1 MILLARRKR
10 VEMTYHG
17 RTQNGLAVLDEP
29 VKLPDGT
36 RILVEVG
43 PAVMEFW
50 GGPLIAATLA

>member
-1 MILLARRKR
+1 
-10 VEMTYHG
+10 MTYHG